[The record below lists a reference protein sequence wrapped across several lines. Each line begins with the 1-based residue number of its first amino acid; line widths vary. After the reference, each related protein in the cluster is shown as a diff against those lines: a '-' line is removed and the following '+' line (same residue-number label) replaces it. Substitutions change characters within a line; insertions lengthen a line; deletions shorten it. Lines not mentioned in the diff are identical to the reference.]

1 MTSDIKLDGD
11 GVIVEGK
18 WTRLEM
24 PDLMLDSPWSR
35 QNQQGLRRALVHDA
49 QDGLSINWNG
59 DYPDGVKIRSRLQV
73 EDCIRTRDIIIVP
86 EESGEEVIPKPT
98 PPVPPG
104 SSAPGSGG
112 WGMEG
117 SLNNTFGVLHV
128 LRDLY
133 RRVIELR
140 KEVEALKQK
149 IAELER

>member
-73 EDCIRTRDIIIVP
+73 KDYIRTRGIIIVP
-86 EESGEEVIPKPT
+86 EESGEEVIPT
-98 PPVPPG
+98 PLPPG
-104 SSAPGSGG
+104 SPPGGSGC
-112 WGMEG
+112 WEMEG
-117 SLNNTFGVLHV
+117 SLKCPFHLLSV

-149 IAELER
+149 VAELER